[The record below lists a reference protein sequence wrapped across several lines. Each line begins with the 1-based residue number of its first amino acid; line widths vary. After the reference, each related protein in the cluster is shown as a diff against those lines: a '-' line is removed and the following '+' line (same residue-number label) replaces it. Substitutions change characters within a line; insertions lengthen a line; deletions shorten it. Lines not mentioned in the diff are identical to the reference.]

1 MDGYTVTC
9 THEFGQIRVQ
19 SMVGKPRHLLDVR
32 GILLR
37 LHNRQS
43 QDVAYGHC
51 ILIVGLVKISFVK
64 EKKTSRMLDLHVV
77 KETLKIIPFLNRGR
91 LGNGNGLMDG
101 IRLLIFYFHN
111 G

>member
-32 GILLR
+32 VILLR

-43 QDVAYGHC
+43 QDVADGNC
-51 ILIVGLVKISFVK
+51 ILIVGLIKISFVK
-64 EKKTSRMLDLHVV
+64 DYYSIVAGAGLDLFRVFSFELGYRVV
-77 KETLKIIPFLNRGR
+77 MNRLSVVENSGHWFLATS
-91 LGNGNGLMDG
+91 LM
-101 IRLLIFYFHN
+101 F
-111 G
+111 